1 MLKSLILRIC
11 VSLFSMNVTG
21 EWAFWK
27 LELIKNCYQIT
38 MTEKNIDL
46 VLTSAEHELIKQLD
60 FSTIDFQLKVET
72 TKKSMPTI
80 LHASTV

>member
-1 MLKSLILRIC
+1 
-11 VSLFSMNVTG
+11 
-21 EWAFWK
+21 
-27 LELIKNCYQIT
+27 